1 MGYGIAVTT
10 TGGGGGTGTG
20 NPTGVLAGIALNF
33 HGSAAAGTDVTITRN
48 VGGVSQTLLAL
59 TNVNTDGV
67 YNPQS
72 AMHLASDGSVITDMY
87 APFVLTGEPVTVT
100 VAGAG
105 GALTNAVKA
114 YFLTVS

>member
-1 MGYGIAVTT
+1 MATGIAVTT
-10 TGGGGGTGTG
+10 AGGGGGTGTG
-20 NPTGVLAGIALNF
+20 NPSGVLAGIVVKY
-33 HGSAAAGTDVTITRN
+33 HGSAAAGTDVTIARS

-59 TNVNTDGV
+59 TDVNTSGY

-72 AMHLASDGSVITDMY
+72 AMHSPADGSAIADMY
-87 APFVLTGEPVTVT
+87 APFVLTGEQVTVT

-105 GALTNAVKA
+105 GALTNAVQV